1 MLFTLENSKV
11 LLQQTLY
18 PFILLACSIF
28 SGIYPARSLFHPL
41 PLCLCPSLDLHRLVN
56 ERTRGLH
63 SHTVMELQQIF
74 AYELQHFDI
83 FGIRQW
89 FIW

>member
-28 SGIYPARSLFHPL
+28 SGTYSLTLYVPL
-41 PLCLCPSLDLHRLVN
+41 PLSLSILLPSYRLVN
-56 ERTRGLH
+56 KRTRGLH
-63 SHTVMELQQIF
+63 PHTVMELQQIF
-74 AYELQHFDI
+74 A
-83 FGIRQW
+83 
-89 FIW
+89 